1 MSRKSSDSQNTR
13 SQYRDNKKKA
23 SRFNFRTVLGVILII
38 VALGLFAL
46 DPIKNYM
53 IRQGTE
59 QNTVANI
66 DRETILA
73 NQEYEAT
80 YNWDDIEQLDAFSVL
95 TDDVKAGDLPV
106 VGGIAMPD
114 LGMNLP
120 IHKGVSNAG
129 MYLGAGTLYADQEMG
144 FSNYSLASHHSV
156 HDELLFAPLMN
167 VEYGQTI
174 YLTDLEYVYI
184 YEVDFIENVPA
195 TSVELTFPTDSARV
209 TLITCDYD
217 LIERVV
223 VQGALVDSVHIEDA
237 NQDMLEA
244 FNIPQTSTANL

>member
-1 MSRKSSDSQNTR
+1 MSDKTR
-13 SQYRDNKKKA
+13 SQYHKNKKDK
-23 SRFNFRTVLGVILII
+23 SKKKRRFNFRTVLGILLII
-38 VALGLFAL
+38 VAIGLFAM
-46 DPIKNYM
+46 DPVKNYM

-73 NQEYEAT
+73 NQDFEAT

-95 TDDVKAGDLPV
+95 TDNVNPGDLPV
-106 VGGIAMPD
+106 IGGIAMPD

-129 MYLGAGTLYADQEMG
+129 MYLGAGTLYADQAMG
-144 FSNYSLASHHSV
+144 ISNYSLASHHSV

-167 VEYGQTI
+167 VEYGDTI
-174 YLTDLEYVYI
+174 YLTDLENIYV
-184 YEVDFIENVPA
+184 YEVDFIERVPETA
-195 TSVELTFPTDSARV
+195 VELTYPTETAKV

-223 VQGALVDSVHIEDA
+223 VQGSLVDTVNLQDA
-237 NQDMLEA
+237 SQDMLQA